1 MLFWILS
8 FLEEEYYNNSAHK
21 LRAIAHWVM
30 SGCVS
35 PYLYLEAY
43 DLISHDPYLLTKLGR
58 FEVRILRWAIR
69 HQVLTKELAAQI
81 FEVVEMNQGFH
92 PVHFELMQAAYG
104 TEEKPEYVGQICSY
118 LIRTQQFDTK
128 FHHWYEKGIGLELRI
143 TGLYEAYLMS
153 LDERE
158 IASVPKIIRMYFQ
171 YDSNL
176 PYRKMAILYN
186 NIIASK
192 ESEPEIYEQY
202 RRVMSRF
209 AMEQIEQEHV
219 DDNLAVVYEDMLEL
233 GLVNEELAKC
243 LSNILFAHKLVIMQP
258 HMVRAIVYQ
267 KQMKDPQIVPIVNGC
282 AYVSL
287 FCREYAILFED
298 GKGQRYIH
306 SVPYRLDSLMD
317 AGSYLEKCTALA
329 PEELPY
335 IVSHFGE
342 KPDHHMFDAKE
353 EKFSGE
359 CCLHRSWIRNT
370 SRIFPGRLC
379 VIIRKKSKNPWWNN
393 IWNRQIMSRC
403 RRRCVSI

>member
-1 MLFWILS
+1 
-8 FLEEEYYNNSAHK
+8 
-21 LRAIAHWVM
+21 
-30 SGCVS
+30 
-35 PYLYLEAY
+35 
-43 DLISHDPYLLTKLGR
+43 
-58 FEVRILRWAIR
+58 
-69 HQVLTKELAAQI
+69 
-81 FEVVEMNQGFH
+81 MNQGFH

-306 SVPYRLDSLMD
+306 NLPGKIRLVFRIQLLCKQHSPEKFFLFGIKPMMIRLFPKMGNNIRKFLRCQCRTFLQIRSGIHQGIQPVRDTVDISLAFPIFKQNGIFPAEKGHVGTGGTSVYCFPFWGK
-317 AGSYLEKCTALA
+317 AGS
-329 PEELPY
+329 
-335 IVSHFGE
+335 S
-342 KPDHHMFDAKE
+342 
-353 EKFSGE
+353 
-359 CCLHRSWIRNT
+359 
-370 SRIFPGRLC
+370 
-379 VIIRKKSKNPWWNN
+379 
-393 IWNRQIMSRC
+393 
-403 RRRCVSI
+403 

>member
-1 MLFWILS
+1 
-8 FLEEEYYNNSAHK
+8 
-21 LRAIAHWVM
+21 
-30 SGCVS
+30 
-35 PYLYLEAY
+35 
-43 DLISHDPYLLTKLGR
+43 
-58 FEVRILRWAIR
+58 
-69 HQVLTKELAAQI
+69 
-81 FEVVEMNQGFH
+81 
-92 PVHFELMQAAYG
+92 
-104 TEEKPEYVGQICSY
+104 
-118 LIRTQQFDTK
+118 
-128 FHHWYEKGIGLELRI
+128 
-143 TGLYEAYLMS
+143 
-153 LDERE
+153 
-158 IASVPKIIRMYFQ
+158 
-171 YDSNL
+171 
-176 PYRKMAILYN
+176 MAILYN

-335 IVSHFGE
+335 I
-342 KPDHHMFDAKE
+342 
-353 EKFSGE
+353 
-359 CCLHRSWIRNT
+359 CLLYT
-370 SRIFPGRLC
+370 SPSPRG
-379 VIIRKKSKNPWWNN
+379 
-393 IWNRQIMSRC
+393 
-403 RRRCVSI
+403 

>member
-1 MLFWILS
+1 M
-8 FLEEEYYNNSAHK
+8 
-21 LRAIAHWVM
+21 
-30 SGCVS
+30 
-35 PYLYLEAY
+35 
-43 DLISHDPYLLTKLGR
+43 
-58 FEVRILRWAIR
+58 
-69 HQVLTKELAAQI
+69 
-81 FEVVEMNQGFH
+81 
-92 PVHFELMQAAYG
+92 
-104 TEEKPEYVGQICSY
+104 GQICSY

-353 EKFSGE
+353 EKFFPESAVCTGAGYGIPVVFFQGDCALLSEKRAKTPGGTISG
-359 CCLHRSWIRNT
+359 T
-370 SRIFPGRLC
+370 GRL
-379 VIIRKKSKNPWWNN
+379 
-393 IWNRQIMSRC
+393 
-403 RRRCVSI
+403 